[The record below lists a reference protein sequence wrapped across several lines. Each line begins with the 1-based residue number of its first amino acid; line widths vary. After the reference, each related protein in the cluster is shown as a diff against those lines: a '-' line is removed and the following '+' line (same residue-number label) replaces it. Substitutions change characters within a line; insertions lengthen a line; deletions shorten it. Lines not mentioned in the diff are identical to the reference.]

1 MSSRNVHLLG
11 ADRDRAVA
19 LSQAL
24 QAAERAAGD
33 GERDAGAVRAA
44 ALRALHDF
52 DVEPEYL
59 ELVSPETLT
68 PVEVLDGDVL
78 VAVAARVGTTRLID
92 NRTITPRRELP
103 PR

>member
-11 ADRDRAVA
+11 ADREPRRRA
-19 LSQAL
+19 QP
-24 QAAERAAGD
+24 RAAGRRARRGD

-44 ALRALHDF
+44 ALGALDDF

-92 NRTITPRRELP
+92 NTLIRPDGSDPR
-103 PR
+103 